1 MAQITEEIRARF
13 PRIIC
18 QHQLIEAWAYK
29 YDPHIAAGI
38 QTHADEAAVNLNLW
52 ITPTEASL
60 NPAGAGLTLFTVKPP
75 KDWTYMDYNGARGL
89 ERIERLLD
97 AHDRANVTVPFKENR
112 AVLFDSHLFH
122 VSGAGAPGFKG
133 GTKNRRI
140 NLTFLFGLKGE
151 PCKTR

>member
-38 QTHADEAAVNLNLW
+38 QTHADEAAVNLNVW

-75 KDWTYMDYNGARGL
+75 KDWTYMDYNGARGR

-97 AHDRANVTVPFKENR
+97 AHDRACDHRSREQ

-122 VSGAGAPGFKG
+122 VLEQARPGSRAGSRIGA
-133 GTKNRRI
+133 
-140 NLTFLFGLKGE
+140 
-151 PCKTR
+151 